1 MKQLHL
7 IYLLLVVNAGV
18 AYAELPAGWST
29 NLAPALA
36 EAGSKQQPLLVWF
49 TASWCGPCRLMAR
62 TTLTNEAV
70 LPVLATI
77 GRVAIDIDEFPEL
90 ATRHNVEA
98 VPTFVILSADGDEVV
113 RTTGYQLPDEFVPWL
128 TNSIA
133 EAKDTLA
140 RQTRDRERLAA
151 ADQLLSGTN
160 AGSASQGAAELFGL
174 CAERNRAISQ
184 AAITRL
190 QVLAVREPVVLL
202 DGLKDPH
209 LAVRIQIA
217 NLLRDRLG
225 DGFDVDPWDNAA
237 TSGPVIEKWRGIL
250 SGSATNNFGNPR

>member
-1 MKQLHL
+1 MKHL
-7 IYLLLVVNAGV
+7 RFIFMLLFVNAGV

-29 NLAPALA
+29 NLATALI

-77 GRVAIDIDEFPEL
+77 GRVALDIDEHPDL
-90 ATRHNVEA
+90 AARHNVEA
-98 VPTFVILSADGDEVV
+98 VPAFVLLSAGGDEVV
-113 RTTGYQLPDEFVPWL
+113 RTTGYQPPEEFLQWL
-128 TNSIA
+128 TNGISD
-133 EAKDTLA
+133 AKDTLA
-140 RQTRDRERLAA
+140 RQTRDREQLAI
-151 ADQLLSGTN
+151 ADQLLAGTN
-160 AGSASQGAAELFGL
+160 AGSARQAAAELFGL
-174 CAERNRAISQ
+174 GAERNPAISQ
-184 AAITRL
+184 AAITKL

-202 DGLKDPH
+202 DGLKDPR

-217 NLLRDRLG
+217 NMLRDRLG

-250 SGSATNNFGNPR
+250 SDSATNHFEKPR